1 LYLLSEQKESPNN
14 HMVPAFRRLFKQR
27 QKKRAETSGK
37 YLCSVVGEKEKKKIH
52 IQ

>member
-1 LYLLSEQKESPNN
+1 MDPALGGYPN
-14 HMVPAFRRLFKQR
+14 KDKKKK
-27 QKKRAETSGK
+27 KKRAETSGK